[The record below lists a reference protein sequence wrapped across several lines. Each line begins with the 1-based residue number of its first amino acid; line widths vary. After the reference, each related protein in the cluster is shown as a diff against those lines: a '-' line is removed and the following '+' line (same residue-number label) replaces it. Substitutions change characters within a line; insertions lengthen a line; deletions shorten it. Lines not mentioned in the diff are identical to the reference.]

1 MTQPVFYAEQ
11 NKEQY
16 DIFVT
21 YDDGDER
28 FLLHTTDSEQE
39 ANEYINYLRFKMG
52 IQNAADKVIQPM
64 TREAVEKIL
73 SREDADYQIV
83 RFNQDTKLWE
93 VLLENQVLE
102 SFEKHAD
109 AINYY
114 DKIQL
119 AIEFGIMNGIF
130 LSKENPELASELL
143 KLREDL
149 AMLDSNELEAWEL
162 SQENAETFEEICNIL
177 GLDVKTLDAILEQ
190 YDEEDYSD
198 LDIDFS
204 DLDFI

>member
-28 FLLHTTDSEQE
+28 FLLHTTDSEKE

>member
-28 FLLHTTDSEQE
+28 FLLNTTESEQE

-52 IQNAADKVIQPM
+52 IQNAADQVIQPM
-64 TREAVEKIL
+64 TREAVENIL
-73 SREDADYQIV
+73 NREDADYQIV

-114 DKIQL
+114 DNIQL
-119 AIEFGIMNGIF
+119 AIEFGIMNGIL
-130 LSKENPELASELL
+130 LSKENPELANELL

-149 AMLDSNELEAWEL
+149 ALLDSNELEAWEL
-162 SQENAETFEEICNIL
+162 SQENVKTFEEVCNIL

-190 YDEEDYSD
+190 YDEEDTSD
-198 LDIDFS
+198 LDIDFN